1 MPTPTRR
8 FGTATLI
15 LTPKLIHRFG
25 ATFHVEPS
33 LLSVN
38 DLYQEA
44 VRTSFR
50 PVTKSK
56 SVSDFEAR
64 TKKAIITYSK
74 QYNEILYE
82 YAAILGPSRFKLEYI
97 KQIAAISKELSGLP
111 FASLD
116 LSELFRRHVACC
128 TNAAA
133 NYEKLFESNTN
144 KLYAVDL
151 FLRTTNYGLTL
162 LVLLL
167 EGTLDGS
174 LWIMGELRR
183 LTSDALREMESMPEI
198 HATSDRLSGS
208 LVFVEGNLDLTP
220 ETRKQR

>member
-64 TKKAIITYSK
+64 TKKAILTYSK
-74 QYNEILYE
+74 QYDEIL
-82 YAAILGPSRFKLEYI
+82 FK
-97 KQIAAISKELSGLP
+97 K
-111 FASLD
+111 
-116 LSELFRRHVACC
+116 
-128 TNAAA
+128 N
-133 NYEKLFESNTN
+133 N
-144 KLYAVDL
+144 
-151 FLRTTNYGLTL
+151 
-162 LVLLL
+162 
-167 EGTLDGS
+167 
-174 LWIMGELRR
+174 
-183 LTSDALREMESMPEI
+183 
-198 HATSDRLSGS
+198 
-208 LVFVEGNLDLTP
+208 
-220 ETRKQR
+220 